1 MKNYKT
7 VTVNTGKSYPI
18 FIGENLINSVG
29 ELISS
34 LVDKCKIAV
43 ITDDTVDALF
53 GDKVMLSLKTA
64 GYVPVK
70 FVFKHGEESKNLS
83 TYANAINFLA
93 ENELTRTD
101 AVLALGGG
109 VVGDLAGFVSA
120 TYLRGIKYIQVPTT
134 LLSATDS
141 SVGGKTAVD
150 IPSGKNL
157 VGAFC
162 QPSVVVC
169 DSLVIKNLPKTVFN
183 DGMGEVLKYALLDE
197 KVFSLIENGDYDLT
211 DLIYLCVDYKR
222 KIVEIDEFEKCERRL
237 LNLGHTPA
245 HAIEKLSNY
254 TVTHGNAVAT
264 GVKIMVEYSFNEK
277 ILSHGEYARICKVM
291 EKFNITPCSFSAKEL
306 ALNALNDKKRSGENI
321 KIIVV
326 NKVGDC
332 GQKTVAVSSLE
343 KVFYGCNR

>member
-1 MKNYKT
+1 MEKFKT
-7 VTVNTGKSYPI
+7 VTVKTGKSYPVY
-18 FIGENLINSVG
+18 IGENLINSVG
-29 ELISS
+29 ELISP
-34 LVDKCKIAV
+34 LVDKRKIAV
-43 ITDDTVDALF
+43 ITDDIVDGLYSE
-53 GDKVMLSLKTA
+53 KVVNSLKTA

-70 FVFKHGEESKNLS
+70 FVFNHGEENKNLQ
-83 TYANAINFLA
+83 TYAQIISFLA
-93 ENELTRTD
+93 KNEFTRTD

-141 SVGGKTAVD
+141 SVGGKTGVD
-150 IPSGKNL
+150 IKEGKNL

-162 QPSVVVC
+162 QPLAVIC
-169 DSLVIKNLPKTVFN
+169 DSQVIKDLPKPVFD

-197 KVFSLIENGDYDLT
+197 KIFSLIEKGEYDLAE
-211 DLIYLCVDYKR
+211 LIYLCVDFKR

-264 GVKIMVEYSFNEK
+264 GVKIMVEYSHNSNFLPTNEYER
-277 ILSHGEYARICKVM
+277 ILKVM
-291 EKFNITPCSFSAKEL
+291 EKFNITPCAFSAKEL
-306 ALNALNDKKRSGENI
+306 ANSALNDKKRSGEYLTI
-321 KIIVV
+321 VVV

-332 GQKTVAVSSLE
+332 GQKKIEISSLE